1 MTINEVD
8 NMINRINKK
17 ADRIL
22 ATLGARSSLY
32 GRTASIMSSLKEFG
46 LVERNKKTNRYKIKR
61 GKAVSN
67 LSQKDLNAVVDRLKM
82 IETQMAA
89 RSLSKEKAVLRET
102 IKTIK
107 GTRKL
112 GRVTINDYKRADAI
126 VRSAGEALKHALD
139 YFYTFDPNSTSS
151 EAKAAMKIVHQPGRR
166 TFDEMRTVIE
176 LARKHM
182 QRTNTRN
189 TVRLRDLEQ
198 MYDLGDD
205 EVSKFYRF

>member
-22 ATLGARSSLY
+22 ATLGSRSSLY
-32 GRTASIMSSLKEFG
+32 GRTAAIMNSLKEFG
-46 LVERNKKTNRYKIKR
+46 LIERNKKTNKYKIKR

-67 LSQKDLNAVVDRLKM
+67 LSPKDLNAVIDRLKL

-89 RSLSKEKAVLRET
+89 RSLSKEKAILRET

-107 GTRKL
+107 GTKRL
-112 GRVTINDYKRADAI
+112 GRVTINDYKRADAL
-126 VRSAGEALKHALD
+126 VRSAGESLKNALD
-139 YFYTFDPNSTSS
+139 YFYTFDPNTTSA
-151 EAKAAMKIVHQPGRR
+151 EAKAAMKIVRQPGRR

-189 TVRLRDLEQ
+189 PIRLRDLEQ
-198 MYDLGDD
+198 MYELGAD
-205 EVSKFYRF
+205 EVSKYYHF